1 MAKIFL
7 EQTDYNTNKTP
18 RLPICICIDSSNMV
32 SEMNLVEIGAFIND
46 LSTHILNN
54 IVCAAKVQFCIVTFA
69 EKTEVIS
76 DFKAVDGTPLS
87 LKSVDQQPNLDA
99 ALKKCADL
107 FNAQIDTYRKKGI
120 SYYLPELLLL
130 SSGIST
136 TDITETASRLCA
148 AQNSKYLSVMPFK
161 IGEGTTAELEKLTES
176 KKVYTIEYKDF
187 SKLFD
192 CMKSSIELLSASS
205 AAARNSLESQ
215 MVGWEQFF

>member
-1 MAKIFL
+1 M
-7 EQTDYNTNKTP
+7 
-18 RLPICICIDSSNMV
+18 C
-32 SEMNLVEIGAFIND
+32 
-46 LSTHILNN
+46 
-54 IVCAAKVQFCIVTFA
+54 
-69 EKTEVIS
+69 
-76 DFKAVDGTPLS
+76 
-87 LKSVDQQPNLDA
+87 
-99 ALKKCADL
+99 
-107 FNAQIDTYRKKGI
+107 RKKGI

>member
-1 MAKIFL
+1 
-7 EQTDYNTNKTP
+7 
-18 RLPICICIDSSNMV
+18 MV
-32 SEMNLVEIGAFIND
+32 SHMNLAEISSFIND
-46 LSTHILNN
+46 LSNHILNN
-54 IVCAAKVQFCIVTFA
+54 IECAAKVQFCIVAFA
-69 EKTEVIS
+69 DKPEVIS
-76 DFKAVDGTPLS
+76 DFKAVSNTTFTI
-87 LKSVDQQPNLDA
+87 KRIDQQPNLEA

-130 SSGIST
+130 SSGVST
-136 TDITETASRLCA
+136 TDITQTATRLRD
-148 AQNSKYLSVMPFK
+148 AQNAKYLSVMPFK

-176 KKVYTIEYKDF
+176 QKVYTIEYKDF

>member
-18 RLPICICIDSSNMV
+18 RLPICICIDASSMV
-32 SEMNLVEIGAFIND
+32 SHINLAEISSFINE
-46 LSTHILNN
+46 LSSHILNN
-54 IVCAAKVQFCIVTFA
+54 IECAAKVQFCIVAFA
-69 EKTEVIS
+69 DKPEIIS
-76 DFKAVDGTPLS
+76 EFKAVDNTNFTLIRS
-87 LKSVDQQPNLDA
+87 DQQPNLDA

-120 SYYLPELLLL
+120 SYYLPELLLI
-130 SSGIST
+130 SSGAST
-136 TDITETASRLCA
+136 TDITETANRLRI
-148 AQNSKYLSVMPFK
+148 AQNSKFLSVMPFK
-161 IGEGTTAELEKLTES
+161 IGEGSTAELEKLTES
-176 KKVYTIEYKDF
+176 QKVYTIEYKDF